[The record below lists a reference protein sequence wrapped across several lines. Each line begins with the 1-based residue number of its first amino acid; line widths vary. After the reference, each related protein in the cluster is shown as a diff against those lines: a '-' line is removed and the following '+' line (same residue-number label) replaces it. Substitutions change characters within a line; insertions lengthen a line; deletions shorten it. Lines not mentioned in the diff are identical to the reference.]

1 MGSYVLSSSRPFLTR
16 EASDAQVARRSPTSS
31 RSARRLS
38 TWTSKS
44 QGKRGLSNFYHSE
57 LKEL

>member
-1 MGSYVLSSSRPFLTR
+1 MGSYVLQLKTILDQRGVRCTGCT
-16 EASDAQVARRSPTSS
+16 EKSDFVKKCQETEH
-31 RSARRLS
+31 LDL
-38 TWTSKS
+38 KS